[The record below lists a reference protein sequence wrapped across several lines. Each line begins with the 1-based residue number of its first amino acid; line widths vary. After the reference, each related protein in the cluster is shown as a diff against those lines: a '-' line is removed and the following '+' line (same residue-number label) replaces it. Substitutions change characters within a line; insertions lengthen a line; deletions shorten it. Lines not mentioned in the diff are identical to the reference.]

1 MGTMRKK
8 VDYSKIRGFNYT
20 QSSARS
26 YYEFGKKYDHK
37 LVDREMGFAQRLN
50 LNSARIFL
58 NYQVYLEDKEVY
70 LERVR
75 DFVQTAWSHGISTNP
90 ILFNGFRFLGETD
103 EELSAEPGQLKPL
116 ARTVED
122 PSCWHLGE
130 VYIDD
135 MIAAIGAEPGLLFW
149 DIANEPGYSDDF
161 VTWYEDEPEY
171 LEEFSTRPDMKELRE
186 KQEKTWNLVR
196 HFCSYVRAKD
206 PEHELGVGNIFIFE
220 TDPSGT
226 APLVDVLIFHDYS
239 ATRGRMNRIY
249 DYAEKMSKKYGK
261 PLLNNE
267 TGCLCRANPYDMT
280 LEILEERKIGWYL
293 FELTI
298 GEDMW
303 SRAHGLIYPDG
314 TIRDPA
320 IIAALFGFYRRR
332 KGTIVRVDVNQED
345 YVTELLL
352 RIEKFFYRCRM
363 QNHMGYEE
371 EREALLELLEYG
383 ANILEAGELVPM
395 NNPPTARVEA
405 LRNMKHPDLEM
416 AEDWLYEMSE
426 TLQKACRLVRL

>member
-26 YYEFGKKYDHK
+26 DYEFWKKYDHK
-37 LVDREMGFAQRLN
+37 MVDREMGFAQRLN

-161 VTWYEDEPEY
+161 VTWYEYEPEY
-171 LEEFSTRPDMKELRE
+171 LE
-186 KQEKTWNLVR
+186 
-196 HFCSYVRAKD
+196 
-206 PEHELGVGNIFIFE
+206 
-220 TDPSGT
+220 
-226 APLVDVLIFHDYS
+226 
-239 ATRGRMNRIY
+239 
-249 DYAEKMSKKYGK
+249 
-261 PLLNNE
+261 
-267 TGCLCRANPYDMT
+267 
-280 LEILEERKIGWYL
+280 
-293 FELTI
+293 
-298 GEDMW
+298 
-303 SRAHGLIYPDG
+303 
-314 TIRDPA
+314 
-320 IIAALFGFYRRR
+320 
-332 KGTIVRVDVNQED
+332 
-345 YVTELLL
+345 
-352 RIEKFFYRCRM
+352 
-363 QNHMGYEE
+363 
-371 EREALLELLEYG
+371 
-383 ANILEAGELVPM
+383 
-395 NNPPTARVEA
+395 
-405 LRNMKHPDLEM
+405 
-416 AEDWLYEMSE
+416 
-426 TLQKACRLVRL
+426 